1 MTGGWDAEM
10 TTDTFPALAVSSW
23 SVHHALGI
31 MYPDSPERAFDGR
44 VEEAFGPAKLDILDL
59 PGKIKAMGI
68 NRLELCHFH
77 LAGRDPAYLREVRSV
92 LHDADVI
99 LQTLLIDDGDIT
111 SVAHGERDIG
121 WISKW
126 IDAAAELGAEKA
138 RVIGGK
144 GKPSPD
150 ILDRAA
156 QALMNLGQRGQKTGV
171 RIITENWFDTLSTS
185 AHVEHV
191 LRPLKG
197 QVGFLADTGNWSG
210 DNKFNEIA
218 NIFRFAENCHAK
230 ASFDSAD
237 HMDED
242 DFAQCLGAAAMAG
255 YSGPYT
261 LIYEGPGD
269 EWLGLAREAAFI
281 RQYFSKVH

>member
-1 MTGGWDAEM
+1 M
-10 TTDTFPALAVSSW
+10 TDTFPALAVSSW

-31 MYPDSPERAFDGR
+31 MHPDSPERAFDG
-44 VEEAFGPAKLDILDL
+44 VADQAFGPAQLDILDL

-77 LAGRDPAYLREVRSV
+77 LAGRDPAYLREARSA
-92 LHDADVI
+92 LHDAGVI

-111 SVAHGERDIG
+111 SAAHGERDIA
-121 WISKW
+121 WISSW

-144 GKPSPD
+144 GEPTPEN
-150 ILDRAA
+150 LDRAA
-156 QALMNLGQRGQKTGV
+156 QALMDLGQRGLKAGV
-171 RIITENWFDTLSTS
+171 RVITENWFDTLSTS

-191 LRPLKG
+191 LRPLNG
-197 QVGFLADTGNWSG
+197 HVGFLADTGNWSG
-210 DNKFNEIA
+210 DAKFSELA
-218 NIFRFAENCHAK
+218 SIFRHAENCHAK
-230 ASFDSAD
+230 AHFDAAD
-237 HMDED
+237 QMDEA

-269 EWLGLAREAAFI
+269 EWQGLAREAAFI
-281 RQYFSKVH
+281 RRYFSKAP